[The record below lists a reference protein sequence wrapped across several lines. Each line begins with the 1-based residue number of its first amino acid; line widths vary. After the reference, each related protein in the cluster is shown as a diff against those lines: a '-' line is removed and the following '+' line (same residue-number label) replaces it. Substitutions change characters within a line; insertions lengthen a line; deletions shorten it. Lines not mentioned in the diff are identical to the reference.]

1 MQAVVNLDPDVEEM
15 LRRKALERNLD
26 FDRAINETLRAGLSS
41 ESVETGRRFVQTT
54 YSCGPALVDLT
65 KGLAL
70 ADELEDEETIRKMRL
85 SGSR

>member
-15 LRRKALERNLD
+15 LRRKVLERNVD
-26 FDRAINETLRAGLSS
+26 FDQALNETLRAGLSS
-41 ESVETGRRFVQTT
+41 EGGEAGRRFVQKA

-65 KGLAL
+65 KALAL